1 MNILNLFAKPETI
14 AIQQAPGQLPV
25 QILKGTEAQA
35 TPAPS
40 IGIDNEKIIEGIT
53 KAKKVAVQLCR
64 DGFKV
69 LEISIGER
77 NPVILI
83 NPSKKCAKLGGAW
96 VRRQKGA
103 AVTLITMAANI
114 DGVQIEWTVPDHG

>member
-25 QILKGTEAQA
+25 QVLKGTE

-40 IGIDNEKIIEGIT
+40 IGSDNEKIIEGIT

-77 NPVILI
+77 SPVILI
-83 NPSKKCAKLGGAW
+83 NPSKRCAKLGGAW

-103 AVTLITMAANI
+103 AVTLITMAASI

>member
-1 MNILNLFAKPETI
+1 MNLLNIFAKTETI

-25 QILKGTEAQA
+25 QVLKGTE

-69 LEISIGER
+69 LEISIGGR

-83 NPSKKCAKLGGAW
+83 NPSKRCANLGGAW

-103 AVTLITMAANI
+103 AVTLITMAASI
-114 DGVQIEWTVPDHG
+114 DGVQVEWTIPGHG

>member
-1 MNILNLFAKPETI
+1 MNILNLFAKPEII

-25 QILKGTEAQA
+25 QILKGTE

-40 IGIDNEKIIEGIT
+40 IGSDNERIIEAIT
-53 KAKKVAVQLCR
+53 KAKKVAVQLCL

-83 NPSKKCAKLGGAW
+83 NPSKRCAKLGGAW

-103 AVTLITMAANI
+103 AVTLITMAASI
-114 DGVQIEWTVPDHG
+114 DGVQIEWTIPDHG